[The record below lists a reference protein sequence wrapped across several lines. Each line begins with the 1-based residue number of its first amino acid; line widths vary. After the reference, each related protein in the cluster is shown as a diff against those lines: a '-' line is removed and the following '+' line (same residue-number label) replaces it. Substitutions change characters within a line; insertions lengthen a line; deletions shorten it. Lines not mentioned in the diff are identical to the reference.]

1 MTLFVEFALAA
12 TSPTVILSPLEK
24 SSGEDQLLSWDEPFY
39 GFNGEQGG
47 SVKRLLRKPSYIIK
61 V

>member
-39 GFNGEQGG
+39 GFNG
-47 SVKRLLRKPSYIIK
+47 
-61 V
+61 